1 MSGIAANT
9 IYSQNVLNIN
19 SVITR
24 SMSNSGAF
32 SRSPSVSLKLK
43 GNSNAYTDISEL
55 ALYINTIKIL
65 LVEFSKGN
73 FYAVANTLT
82 RTTYDEISKK
92 LLSLAVSPKQY
103 PDYEILRLTYTNAFE
118 GLYQAII
125 QYASMVD
132 MQVKIDEYKKCCEIL
147 HDNDKL
153 MEYIEMLKKR
163 STLFGEFSV
172 QVKKATLKPQYAEY
186 IKRHGFPE
194 GGIFEMDKMA
204 DVLNDLNIKDEY
216 VFS

>member
-1 MSGIAANT
+1 MSVIATNT
-9 IYSQNVLNIN
+9 IYNRNVLNIN
-19 SVITR
+19 SVFTR
-24 SMSNSGAF
+24 PAPNSGTF
-32 SRSPSVSLKLK
+32 SRFPSTTLTLKSVSY
-43 GNSNAYTDISEL
+43 SNAFTDISKL
-55 ALYINTIKIL
+55 ASYINTIKIL
-65 LVEFSKGN
+65 LDEFSKGN
-73 FYAVANTLT
+73 FYAVANILT
-82 RTTYDEISKK
+82 RTTYDEMSKK
-92 LLSLAVSPKQY
+92 LLSLAVSPKLF
-103 PDYEILRLTYTNAFE
+103 PDYEILRLTYTTAFE

-125 QYASMVD
+125 QYSTMLD
-132 MQVKIDEYKKCCEIL
+132 MQVKLDEYKKCCEIL

-204 DVLNDLNIKDEY
+204 DVLNDLNIQN
-216 VFS
+216 